1 PVAENVVYELVA
13 EEQPQQVIQ
22 QEVQESQGVL
32 EQQQDP
38 AQGPVDP
45 NIEQQPEGPDDI
57 DFCPCCA
64 KFIRR
69 EAHGW
74 EVISPDA

>member
-1 PVAENVVYELVA
+1 HVEPVAENVVYELVT

-22 QEVQESQGVL
+22 QEVQEPQGVL

-45 NIEQQPEGPDDI
+45 NTEQQPEEPVAENVVYELVTEEQ
-57 DFCPCCA
+57 PQQ
-64 KFIRR
+64 
-69 EAHGW
+69 
-74 EVISPDA
+74 VIQ

>member
-1 PVAENVVYELVA
+1 VAEDVVYELLA

-22 QEVQESQGVL
+22 QEVQEPQGVL

-45 NIEQQPEGPDDI
+45 NIEQQPEGGVVFSMMSYWWAQCDV
-57 DFCPCCA
+57 F
-64 KFIRR
+64 F
-69 EAHGW
+69 
-74 EVISPDA
+74 